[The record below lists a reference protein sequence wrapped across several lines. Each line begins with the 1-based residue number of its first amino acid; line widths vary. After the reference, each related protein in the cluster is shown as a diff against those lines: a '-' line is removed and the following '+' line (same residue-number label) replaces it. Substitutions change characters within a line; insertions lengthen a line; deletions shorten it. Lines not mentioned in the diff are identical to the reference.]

1 MVTRLIKKHSTKA
14 GLPPGS
20 LVLVGEQRV
29 ERPSISVIDY
39 NEESLQERDDVS
51 VEDCAGYPD
60 SRSVSWVNFTG
71 FHDTALLERFGEA
84 FDIHPLVLEDIANTG
99 QRPKMEDFGDY
110 IFMALKMLYRD
121 PETDMINA
129 EHVGIILG
137 QNHVLS
143 FQEVE
148 GDVFGVIRDRLRAA
162 KGRIRSMWS
171 DYLAYSLL
179 DAIVDNYF
187 VVLEDV
193 GDRIEELQNRVLK
206 AAGPETVAEMQQL
219 RRELVFIR
227 KSVWPLREVVSGLEK
242 QESRLIGDCL
252 PPYLRD
258 AYEHAIQVIDT
269 VELLRDMLSGAMDIH
284 MTVVSNRMNEIMK
297 VLTVIATI
305 FIPLTFIAGI
315 YGMNFQSMPELG
327 WPYGYPLVLA
337 LMVAVAVGMWIYF
350 RRQRWL

>member
-1 MVTRLIKKHSTKA
+1 MKKHSTVA

-29 ERPSISVIDY
+29 DRPSISVIDY
-39 NEESLQERDDVS
+39 NEESFQERSDVS
-51 VEDCAGYPD
+51 VEECAVYPD
-60 SRSVSWVNFTG
+60 SPTVSWVNFTG
-71 FHDTALLERFGEA
+71 LHDMVLLERFGGI
-84 FDIHPLVLEDIANTG
+84 FGIHPLVLEDIVNTG

-110 IFMALKMLYRD
+110 IFMSLKMLYRD
-121 PETDMINA
+121 VDTGLINA
-129 EHVGIILG
+129 EHVGLILAR
-137 QNHVLS
+137 NYVLS

-148 GDVFGVIRDRLRAA
+148 GDVFDVIRDRLRTA
-162 KGRIRSMWS
+162 KGRIRGMSS

-179 DAIVDNYF
+179 DAIIDNYF

-193 GDRIEELQNRVLK
+193 GDRIEELQNKVLK
-206 AAGPETVAEMQQL
+206 SAAPETVAEMQQL
-219 RRELVFIR
+219 RRELVFMR
-227 KSVWPLREVVSGLEK
+227 KSLWPLRELVSGLEK
-242 QESRLIGDCL
+242 LESPLIGEAM

-258 AYEHAIQVIDT
+258 AYEHAIHVIDT
-269 VELLRDMLSGAMDIH
+269 VELLRDMLAGAMDIH

-297 VLTVIATI
+297 VLTVIATV

-315 YGMNFQSMPELG
+315 YGMNFRIMPELG
-327 WPYGYPLVLA
+327 WRYGYPSVLA